1 MAMLST
7 IEKYGLAE
15 EAVKLYF
22 DGGLGVIE
30 TAARL
35 TGLLPEEI
43 RAQGVSITQPAMSRF
58 LAKARDERYRTTATI
73 LKDHVASNLPSDL
86 DTLSEVKGFFLHQFR
101 KPESDLKTRSAMA
114 MNLVKVV
121 DIRCRLATA
130 VDSGDKTEVLKI
142 VKNEV
147 AQITNHFG
155 GQAAAGGLDL
165 SRFSRNP
172 AAFGE
177 VVLGESYT
185 EDVKRVFDSVVKNPV
200 TVAISAN
207 AVGKTHAAARIAV
220 WWYKTREGAQV
231 YTAAAPPEKNLKTI
245 LWGEISSL
253 VRKHP
258 GLFQGDTIRSL
269 EISRGPQEA
278 IYGVT
283 IPTSGTKEER
293 EGKFSGKH
301 APELLFILDEGDA
314 IPDEIY
320 SGIESCMSGGNARL
334 LIMFNPRG
342 AMGHVRRLV
351 DERRAAVVS
360 LSAFRHPNVV
370 EGRDVIP
377 GAVTRE
383 QTVKRVCKWCR
394 PLVDQEPVNEECFEL
409 PAFLEGAAAMD
420 DNGEMLPPLTRGWY
434 KIVEPAFSYMVLGQY
449 PAVANQQLISPDWL
463 AAARSRFD
471 TWMNVRG
478 NVPPEGVSPVAGLDV
493 AEYGADLS
501 MLCFRYGGFVPPLV
515 VAGRMDTDALAD
527 AVKPMCDDRGA
538 IRLNVDGT
546 GVGSGVAPKVN
557 RKGLPSFSVILSAKP
572 TKSCEFGSFQILRD
586 QLLWSIREWLRTDPG
601 AMLPP
606 DQMLLDELRALTY
619 DVDPKG
625 IIHVTQKDVI
635 KELLK
640 RSPDRLMALAMTF
653 FEPEV
658 VYA

>member
-207 AVGKTHAAARIAV
+207 AVGKTHAAARIAL

>member
-7 IEKYGLAE
+7 IEKYGLVD

-22 DGGLGVIE
+22 EGGLGVVE
-30 TAARL
+30 TAEKL
-35 TGLLPEEI
+35 TSLLPEDI
-43 RAQGVSITQPAMSRF
+43 RAQGVSISQPAMSRF

-86 DTLSEVKGFFLHQFR
+86 DTLSEVKGFFLSQFR
-101 KPESDLKTRSAMA
+101 QPELDVKVRTAMA

-121 DIRCRLATA
+121 ETRCRLATA
-130 VDSGDKTEVLKI
+130 VDTGDKTEVLKI

-147 AQITNHFG
+147 SQITNQFG
-155 GQAAAGGLDL
+155 GQAAGGLHL
-165 SRFSRNP
+165 TRFAANP
-172 AAFGE
+172 GAFGE
-177 VVLGESYT
+177 VILGESYT
-185 EDVKRVFDSVVKNPV
+185 DDVKRVFESVVRNPV

-207 AVGKTHAAARIAV
+207 AVGKTHAAARIAL

-231 YTAAAPPEKNLKTI
+231 YTAAAPPEKNLKTL
-245 LWGEISSL
+245 LWGEISSIA
-253 VRKHP
+253 RKHS

-269 EISRGPQEA
+269 EISRAPQEF
-278 IYGVT
+278 ICGVT
-283 IPTSGTKEER
+283 IPTSGTKEAR
-293 EGKFSGKH
+293 EAKFSGKH

-314 IPDEIY
+314 IPDEVY

-383 QTVKRVCKWCR
+383 QTVKRVSKWCR

-409 PAFLEGAAAMD
+409 PTFLEGATAMD
-420 DNGEMLPPLTRGWY
+420 DNGQMLPPLQAGQY

-449 PAVANQQLISPDWL
+449 PAVANQQLISPDWI

-471 TWMNVRG
+471 TWMNARG
-478 NVPPEGVSPVAGLDV
+478 NTPPEGVPPVAGLDV

-538 IRLNVDGT
+538 ARLNVDGT
-546 GVGSGVAPKVN
+546 GVGSGVAPKVT

-572 TKSCEFGSFQILRD
+572 TKSCEFGTFQILRD
-586 QLLWSIREWLRTDPG
+586 QLLWAIREWLRTDTG

-606 DQMLLDELRALTY
+606 DQMLIDELRVLTY

-640 RSPDRLMALAMTF
+640 RSPDRLMSLAMTF